1 MNDVLK
7 RTGNAAKK
15 VESIKKPGFI
25 IDIRYSREE
34 VPGTVRQRYNK

>member
-7 RTGNAAKK
+7 GTGNAAKE
-15 VESIKKPGFI
+15 VESIKKTGFI

-34 VPGTVRQRYNK
+34 VSGTARQRYNK